1 VSDVVQVERSGG
13 IATVTL
19 NRPESR
25 NAIDMPMRKALIE
38 ALETLER
45 EPGTRVLVL
54 AGAGGHFC
62 AGGDMKSLRERRPT
76 REEHLERVRLLNRL
90 VLALAAF
97 PRPTIAS
104 VDGYAVGSGCNL
116 ALACDLIVASDRAR
130 FGEVFGKVGLVPD
143 GGASWLLPRLI
154 GAARAKELL
163 YTCEIVDAAAA
174 ERFGL
179 VNHVVPQAEL
189 ALRTRAL
196 AERIAKGPPQAQ
208 AAAKRLLGAAA
219 GSDLAAALEAEAQA
233 QALAVTGEEHREGL
247 AALFEKR
254 EPKFQE
260 PGTS

>member
-1 VSDVVQVERSGG
+1 VSGEPILVERAGG
-13 IATVTL
+13 VATLTL

-25 NAIDMPMRKALIE
+25 NAIDIPMRKALLQ
-38 ALETLER
+38 ALEALER
-45 EPGTRVLVL
+45 EPETRVLVL
-54 AGAGGHFC
+54 TGAGGHFC

-76 REEHLERVRLLNRL
+76 REEHLERVRLLNNL
-90 VLALAAF
+90 VLQLAGF
-97 PRPTIAS
+97 PRPTIAM

-116 ALACDLIVASDRAR
+116 ALACDMIIASDRAR

-163 YTCEIVDAAAA
+163 FTCEIIDAAAA
-174 ERFGL
+174 EHIGL
-179 VNHVVPQAEL
+179 VNRVVPHAAL
-189 ALRTRAL
+189 AAQTRAL

-219 GSDLAAALEAEAQA
+219 GLDLAAALEAEAQA
-233 QALAVTGEEHREGL
+233 QAVAVLGEEHREGL

-254 EPKFQE
+254 EPRF
-260 PGTS
+260 